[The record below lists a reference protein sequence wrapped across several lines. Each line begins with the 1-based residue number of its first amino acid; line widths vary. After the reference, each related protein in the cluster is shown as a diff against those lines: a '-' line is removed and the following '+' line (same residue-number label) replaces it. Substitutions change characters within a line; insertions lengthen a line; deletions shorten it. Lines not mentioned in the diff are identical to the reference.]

1 MKIVVIVPIKK
12 NSKRVFN
19 KNFRE
24 INGIPLYRY
33 LLDKLKNSN
42 FDEIF
47 IDSDSDEIKEYSLK
61 NNFSYIDRL
70 PKLKN
75 DNANGNHLLLHH
87 QKIID
92 ADFYFQLFVTAPL
105 LKIQSINSCIKIL
118 KEHDSILTCNSLYT
132 WTWFKKKPIN
142 YNPKILPRSQDAEP
156 IVIETTGLYGIK
168 NDSLVKNQS
177 RIGDNPYFFEVSAEE
192 SMDLD
197 TEEDFDLLQYYIK
210 KNLYT
215 N

>member
-61 NNFSYIDRL
+61 DSRI
-70 PKLKN
+70 K
-75 DNANGNHLLLHH
+75 
-87 QKIID
+87 
-92 ADFYFQLFVTAPL
+92 L
-105 LKIQSINSCIKIL
+105 LKTDYNVGSGIARNIGIGNSNGRYISFLDSDDTWDVNKIEIQLNFMKTKNIAFSFTSYRIMYGNKITNSQIMQCK
-118 KEHDSILTCNSLYT
+118 
-132 WTWFKKKPIN
+132 
-142 YNPKILPRSQDAEP
+142 
-156 IVIETTGLYGIK
+156 
-168 NDSLVKNQS
+168 
-177 RIGDNPYFFEVSAEE
+177 
-192 SMDLD
+192 
-197 TEEDFDLLQYYIK
+197 
-210 KNLYT
+210 
-215 N
+215 